1 MRRFYKLPI
10 KQEMQRQESLET
22 FLSQLWRQSTHCQDK
37 RAIIAKYGVPP
48 ADLSFLNQL
57 FKYFPHSKVE
67 QKKKKSMYLR
77 THERCLANTDW
88 EKKKIMCEIRLMV

>member
-10 KQEMQRQESLET
+10 KQEMQWQESLET
-22 FLSQLWRQSTHCQDK
+22 FLSQIWRQSTHCQDK
-37 RAIIAKYGVPP
+37 RAIIAKYSVPP

-67 QKKKKSMYLR
+67 QKKKSIYLR

-88 EKKKIMCEIRLMV
+88 KNKIMWDKINGMK